1 MNKSAKKQ
9 EKCHQEKKKK
19 PNLDTI
25 TFAYYTKNQDI

>member
-1 MNKSAKKQ
+1 MNKSAKK
-9 EKCHQEKKKK
+9 HQEKKKK